1 MRFGFGG
8 LLGRNFFDVVL
19 GWDFEKMALNVVFGW
34 TRGGGLR
41 GKRGLWMFV
50 FCAG

>member
-19 GWDFEKMALNVVFGW
+19 GWDFEKNGV
-34 TRGGGLR
+34 
-41 GKRGLWMFV
+41 KRGFWV
-50 FCAG
+50 DKVWWIAW